1 MRCERGFQ
9 MYHTVLFYYGT
20 DGSDAGLIAVVWKRY
35 RGHGD
40 DGTFLESLQFVF
52 KYIEAD
58 LQMLGIYNAEQ
69 CLAWNGRRIEN
80 GIELGDHTRNGSLDG
95 TEGQLMRKA

>member
-1 MRCERGFQ
+1 
-9 MYHTVLFYYGT
+9 
-20 DGSDAGLIAVVWKRY
+20 
-35 RGHGD
+35 
-40 DGTFLESLQFVF
+40 
-52 KYIEAD
+52 
-58 LQMLGIYNAEQ
+58 MLGIYNAEQ